1 MSRGKF
7 LSLLAVLAAVLAVA
21 SFVGGSVGAM
31 IAGRQPVAFL
41 AVGTPHLELPAGHP
55 FGALPVTNTLL
66 ASWLTGGV
74 LLAFFALA
82 TRRVRLVP
90 TGLQN
95 MAELVCEYAAR
106 FIEGLVGKENEKRFF
121 PVVVTVFLFVL
132 FNAWLSLVPGFESLK
147 LNGVP
152 LLRSASTDIN
162 VPLMLALLCVI
173 SVEYWGLRARGL
185 SYLKTFLD
193 FDRHGVL
200 APFVGSMELLGHS
213 VRVVSFTFRLFG
225 NMMAGVVLTGV
236 ALFLV
241 PLVVPSVFYALEA
254 LFGLVQA
261 LIFAGLTA
269 IFGYAAVSSHGQ

>member
-1 MSRGKF
+1 MVSMRRL
-7 LSLLAVLAAVLAVA
+7 LSVVGVIAVVLAVA
-21 SFVGGSVGAM
+21 SFVGGGVGAM
-31 IAGRQPVAFL
+31 IAGRQPVAIL
-41 AVGTPHLELPAGHP
+41 AVGTPHLELPAGRP

-66 ASWLTGGV
+66 ASWLSGGA
-74 LLAFFALA
+74 LIAFFALA
-82 TRRVRLVP
+82 ARRVRLVP

-95 MAELVCEYAAR
+95 LAELICEYAMG

-121 PVVVTVFLFVL
+121 PVVMTVFLFVL
-132 FNAWLSLVPGFESLK
+132 FNAWLSLLPGFESLK

-173 SVEYWGLRARGL
+173 SIEYWGFRARGL
-185 SYLKTFLD
+185 SYLKTFFD
-193 FDRHGVL
+193 VDRHGVL
-200 APFVGSMELLGHS
+200 SPFVGAMELVGHS

-225 NMMAGVVLTGV
+225 NMLAGVVLTGV

-241 PLVVPSVFYALEA
+241 PLVVPSLFYALEA
-254 LFGLVQA
+254 LFGIVQA

-269 IFGYAAVSSHGQ
+269 IFGYVAVSST

>member
-1 MSRGKF
+1 MSMRKL
-7 LSLLAVLAAVLAVA
+7 LSVVGVIAVVLAVA

-31 IAGRQPVAFL
+31 IAGRQPVAVL
-41 AVGTPHLELPAGHP
+41 AVGTPHLELPAGQP
-55 FGALPVTNTLL
+55 FGALPITNTLL
-66 ASWLTGGV
+66 ASWLTGV
-74 LLAFFALA
+74 ALIAFFALA
-82 TRRVRLVP
+82 ARRVQLVP

-95 MAELVCEYAAR
+95 LAELVCEYAMG

-121 PVVVTVFLFVL
+121 PIVMTVFLFVL

-147 LNGVP
+147 FNGVP
-152 LLRSASTDIN
+152 LLRCASTDIN
-162 VPLMLALLCVI
+162 VPLMLALVCVI
-173 SVEYWGLRARGL
+173 SIEYWGFRTRGL

-200 APFVGSMELLGHS
+200 SPFVGALELLGHS

-225 NMMAGVVLTGV
+225 NMLAGVVLTGV

-241 PLVVPSVFYALEA
+241 PLVVPSLFYALEA
-254 LFGLVQA
+254 LFGIVQA

-269 IFGYAAVSSHGQ
+269 IFGYVAVSSA

>member
-1 MSRGKF
+1 MVSMRKL
-7 LSLLAVLAAVLAVA
+7 LSVVGVIAVVLAMA
-21 SFVGGSVGAM
+21 SFVGGGVGAM
-31 IAGRQPVAFL
+31 IAGRQPVAIL
-41 AVGTPHLELPAGHP
+41 AVGTPHLELPAGRP

-66 ASWLTGGV
+66 ASWLSGGA
-74 LLAFFALA
+74 LIAFFALA
-82 TRRVRLVP
+82 ARRVRLVP

-95 MAELVCEYAAR
+95 LAELICEYAIG

-121 PVVVTVFLFVL
+121 PIVMTVFLFVL
-132 FNAWLSLVPGFESLK
+132 FNAWLSLLPGFESLK

-173 SVEYWGLRARGL
+173 SIEYWGFRARGL
-185 SYLKTFLD
+185 SYLKTFFD
-193 FDRHGVL
+193 VDRHGVL
-200 APFVGSMELLGHS
+200 SPFVGAMELVGHS

-225 NMMAGVVLTGV
+225 NMLAGVVLTGV

-241 PLVVPSVFYALEA
+241 PLVVPSLFYALEA
-254 LFGLVQA
+254 LFGIVQA

-269 IFGYAAVSSHGQ
+269 IFGYVAVSST

>member
-1 MSRGKF
+1 MRKL
-7 LSLLAVLAAVLAVA
+7 LSVVGVIAVVLAMA
-21 SFVGGSVGAM
+21 SFVGGGVGAM
-31 IAGRQPVAFL
+31 IAGRQPVAIL
-41 AVGTPHLELPAGHP
+41 AVGTPHLELPAGRP

-66 ASWLTGGV
+66 ASWLSGGA
-74 LLAFFALA
+74 LIAFFALA
-82 TRRVRLVP
+82 ARRVRLVP

-95 MAELVCEYAAR
+95 LAELICEYAMG

-121 PVVVTVFLFVL
+121 PVVMTVFLFVL
-132 FNAWLSLVPGFESLK
+132 FNAWLSLLPGFESLK

-173 SVEYWGLRARGL
+173 SIEYWGFRARGL
-185 SYLKTFLD
+185 SYLKTFFD
-193 FDRHGVL
+193 VDRHGVL
-200 APFVGSMELLGHS
+200 SPFVGAMELVGHS

-225 NMMAGVVLTGV
+225 NMLAGVVLTGV

-241 PLVVPSVFYALEA
+241 PLVVPSLFYALEA
-254 LFGLVQA
+254 LFGIVQA

-269 IFGYAAVSSHGQ
+269 IFGYVAVSST

>member
-1 MSRGKF
+1 MSMRRL
-7 LSLLAVLAAVLAVA
+7 LSVVGVIAVVLAVA
-21 SFVGGSVGAM
+21 SFVGGGVGAM
-31 IAGRQPVAFL
+31 IAGRQPVAIL
-41 AVGTPHLELPAGHP
+41 AVGTPHLELPAGRP

-66 ASWLTGGV
+66 ASWLSGGA
-74 LLAFFALA
+74 LIAFFALA
-82 TRRVRLVP
+82 ARRVRLVP

-95 MAELVCEYAAR
+95 LAELICEYAMG

-121 PVVVTVFLFVL
+121 PVVMTVFLFVL
-132 FNAWLSLVPGFESLK
+132 FNAWLSLLPGFESLK

-173 SVEYWGLRARGL
+173 SIEYWGFRARGL
-185 SYLKTFLD
+185 SYLKTFFD
-193 FDRHGVL
+193 VDRHGVL
-200 APFVGSMELLGHS
+200 SPFVGAMELVGHS

-225 NMMAGVVLTGV
+225 NMLAGVVLTGV

-241 PLVVPSVFYALEA
+241 PLVVPSLFYALEA
-254 LFGLVQA
+254 LFGIVQA

-269 IFGYAAVSSHGQ
+269 IFGYVAVSST

>member
-1 MSRGKF
+1 MSMRKL
-7 LSLLAVLAAVLAVA
+7 LSVVGVVAVILAVA
-21 SFVGGSVGAM
+21 SFVGGGVGSM
-31 IAGRQPVAFL
+31 IAGRQPMAIL
-41 AVGTPHLELPAGHP
+41 AVGTPHLELPAGRP

-66 ASWLTGGV
+66 ASWLTGV
-74 LLAFFALA
+74 SLIAFFALA
-82 TRRVRLVP
+82 ARRVRLVP

-95 MAELVCEYAAR
+95 LAELICEYAMG

-121 PVVVTVFLFVL
+121 PIVVTVFLFVL
-132 FNAWLSLVPGFESLK
+132 FNAWLSLLPGFESLK

-152 LLRSASTDIN
+152 LLRCASTDIN

-173 SVEYWGLRARGL
+173 SIEYWGFRARGL
-185 SYLKTFLD
+185 SYLKTFFD

-200 APFVGSMELLGHS
+200 SPFVGAMEVLGHS

-225 NMMAGVVLTGV
+225 NMLAGVVLTGV

-241 PLVVPSVFYALEA
+241 PLVVPSLFYALEA
-254 LFGLVQA
+254 LFGIVQA

-269 IFGYAAVSSHGQ
+269 IFGYVAVSSA

>member
-1 MSRGKF
+1 MMSMRKL
-7 LSLLAVLAAVLAVA
+7 LSVVGVVAVVLAVA

-31 IAGRQPVAFL
+31 IAGRQPVAIL
-41 AVGTPHLELPAGHP
+41 AVGTPHLELPAGQP

-74 LLAFFALA
+74 LLGFFALA

-90 TGLQN
+90 AGLQN
-95 MAELVCEYAAR
+95 LAELVCEYATR

-121 PVVVTVFLFVL
+121 PIVVTVFLFVL

-147 LNGVP
+147 LNGVS

-173 SVEYWGLRARGL
+173 SVEYWGFRARGL
-185 SYLKTFLD
+185 SYLKTF
-193 FDRHGVL
+193 FNFSRHGVL
-200 APFVGSMELLGHS
+200 SPFVGVLELLSHS

-225 NMMAGVVLTGV
+225 NMLAGVVLTGV
-236 ALFLV
+236 AIFLV
-241 PLVVPSVFYALEA
+241 PLVLPSVFYALEA

-269 IFGYAAVSSHGQ
+269 IFGYVAVSAE

>member
-95 MAELVCEYAAR
+95 MAELVCEYAMG

-121 PVVVTVFLFVL
+121 PIVMTVFLFVL
-132 FNAWLSLVPGFESLK
+132 FNAWLCLVPGFESLK
-147 LNGVP
+147 FNGVP
-152 LLRSASTDIN
+152 LLRAASTDIN

-173 SVEYWGLRARGL
+173 SVEYWGFRARGL

-193 FDRHGVL
+193 FERHGVL
-200 APFVGSMELLGHS
+200 SPFVGALELLGHS

-225 NMMAGVVLTGV
+225 NMLAGVVLAGV
-236 ALFLV
+236 VLFLV
-241 PLVVPSVFYALEA
+241 PLVLPSLFYALEA

-269 IFGYAAVSSHGQ
+269 IFGYAAVSSR

>member
-1 MSRGKF
+1 MSMRKL
-7 LSLLAVLAAVLAVA
+7 LSVVGVIAVVLAVA
-21 SFVGGSVGAM
+21 SFVGGGVGAM
-31 IAGRQPVAFL
+31 IAGRQPVAIL
-41 AVGTPHLELPAGHP
+41 AVGTPHLELPAGRP

-66 ASWLTGGV
+66 ASWLSGGA
-74 LLAFFALA
+74 LIAFFALA
-82 TRRVRLVP
+82 ARRVRLVP

-95 MAELVCEYAAR
+95 LAELVCEYAMG

-121 PVVVTVFLFVL
+121 PVVMTVFLFVL
-132 FNAWLSLVPGFESLK
+132 FNAWLSLLPGFESLK

-173 SVEYWGLRARGL
+173 SIEYWGFRARGL
-185 SYLKTFLD
+185 SYLKTFFD

-200 APFVGSMELLGHS
+200 SPFVGAMELLGHS

-225 NMMAGVVLTGV
+225 NMLAGVVLTGV

-241 PLVVPSVFYALEA
+241 PLVVPSLFYALEA
-254 LFGLVQA
+254 LFGIVQA

-269 IFGYAAVSSHGQ
+269 IFGYVAVSST